1 MRTIKTIVYAIS
13 LSVLIACNPLTEKV
27 ENAPEMPIE
36 QYKLKATEAI
46 NYCKSNHLN
55 TDFFVLIDLKRHSG
69 LKRFYVW
76 DFNQKQIS
84 ESYLVSH
91 GCGNSTYASDKTKEK
106 PSFSNENDS
115 HCSSIGKFIIGE
127 RGASIYGIKIKYLL
141 HGQDATNNNAIKRAI
156 VFHSWDPVTD
166 EELFPNGTAEGW
178 GCPAISNKAMLEMDK
193 KIKNSSKKI
202 LMWII

>member
-1 MRTIKTIVYAIS
+1 MRTVKTIVYAIS
-13 LSVLIACNPLTEKV
+13 LSVLIACDPTPEKV
-27 ENAPEMPIE
+27 EKPKEKPIE
-36 QYKLKATEAI
+36 QYKLKANQAKDF
-46 NYCKSNHLN
+46 CARNHLN
-55 TDFFVLIDLKRHSG
+55 TDFFILIDLNRHSG

-76 DFNQKQIS
+76 DFHQKQIK

-127 RGASIYGIKIKYLL
+127 RGVSDWGINVKYLL
-141 HGQDATNNNAIKRAI
+141 HGQDATNNNATKRAI
-156 VFHSWDPVTD
+156 VFHSWEKITD
-166 EELFPNGTAEGW
+166 EEIYPKGTIEGW
-178 GCPAISNKAMLEMDK
+178 GCPAISNRAMIQMDK
-193 KIKNSSKKI
+193 LIQHSNKKV

>member
-13 LSVLIACNPLTEKV
+13 LSVLIACNPSTEKV

-46 NYCKSNHLN
+46 NYCKNNHLN

-115 HCSSIGKFIIGE
+115 HCSSIGKYIIGE
-127 RGASIYGIKIKYLL
+127 RGVSDWGIKIKYLL
-141 HGQDATNNNAIKRAI
+141 HGQDITNSNAIKRDI
-156 VFHSWDPVTD
+156 VFHSWEKVTD
-166 EELFPNGTAEGW
+166 NEIYPDGTLEGW

>member
-13 LSVLIACNPLTEKV
+13 LSVLIACNPSTEKV

-46 NYCKSNHLN
+46 NYCKNNHLN

-106 PSFSNENDS
+106 PSYEVVSSN
-115 HCSSIGKFIIGE
+115 
-127 RGASIYGIKIKYLL
+127 
-141 HGQDATNNNAIKRAI
+141 T
-156 VFHSWDPVTD
+156 P
-166 EELFPNGTAEGW
+166 P
-178 GCPAISNKAMLEMDK
+178 P
-193 KIKNSSKKI
+193 
-202 LMWII
+202 